1 MHVNVNVTSLIA
13 KARDITLCIVCLDV
27 LSKMLYYYEYNILK
41 NINTENIFMD
51 RRAPDGPHDEP
62 NEGAPPPSI
71 PIPLKPVIQAC
82 LLSGTIDF
90 LQSQVTGWS
99 FYMYAYRQIFG
110 QNAKM
115 DDQTINGNGDDEVKE
130 LQVYLEEIQAYK
142 KVLLHRRKEK
152 PLSSTTPSIDQLHD
166 EASDYNQETTA
177 VVAEHVPWYSPYLLT
192 IVRPQPP
199 G

>member
-1 MHVNVNVTSLIA
+1 
-13 KARDITLCIVCLDV
+13 
-27 LSKMLYYYEYNILK
+27 
-41 NINTENIFMD
+41 MD
-51 RRAPDGPHDEP
+51 RRAPAGLNDEP
-62 NEGAPPPSI
+62 NEAAPPPNI
-71 PIPLKPVIQAC
+71 PIPLKPVIQVC

-110 QNAKM
+110 QNAKVKKFQAEM
-115 DDQTINGNGDDEVKE
+115 ERYRNSRRVSSMNDQTIEE
-130 LQVYLEEIQAYK
+130 LQVYLEEIQVYK
-142 KVLLHRRKEK
+142 DLGSSHPKVLFHRRKEK
-152 PLSSTTPSIDQLHD
+152 PLSSTTPSIDQLNA

>member
-1 MHVNVNVTSLIA
+1 
-13 KARDITLCIVCLDV
+13 
-27 LSKMLYYYEYNILK
+27 
-41 NINTENIFMD
+41 MD
-51 RRAPDGPHDEP
+51 RRAPAGLNDEP
-62 NEGAPPPSI
+62 NEGAPPPNI

-110 QNAKM
+110 QNAKVKKFQAEMERYRNSRRVSPM
-115 DDQTINGNGDDEVKE
+115 DDQTVED
-130 LQVYLEEIQAYK
+130 LQVYKDAGSSHP
-142 KVLLHRRKEK
+142 KVLFHRRIKA
-152 PLSSTTPSIDQLHD
+152 TTPSIDQLHA

-177 VVAEHVPWYSPYLLT
+177 VVAEPVPWYSPYLLT

>member
-1 MHVNVNVTSLIA
+1 
-13 KARDITLCIVCLDV
+13 
-27 LSKMLYYYEYNILK
+27 
-41 NINTENIFMD
+41 MD

-99 FYMYAYRQIFG
+99 FYMHAYRQIFG
-110 QNAKM
+110 QNAK
-115 DDQTINGNGDDEVKE
+115 VKKPQVYLEEIEE

-177 VVAEHVPWYSPYLLT
+177 VVAEPVPWYSPYLLT